1 MVGVHRYGENF
12 LGRSVRISMCGGKKF
27 YWDGCV
33 GMVDVSGLKINLL
46 YTIQAHSLN
55 VTCSGPEV

>member
-1 MVGVHRYGENF
+1 
-12 LGRSVRISMCGGKKF
+12 MCGGKKF